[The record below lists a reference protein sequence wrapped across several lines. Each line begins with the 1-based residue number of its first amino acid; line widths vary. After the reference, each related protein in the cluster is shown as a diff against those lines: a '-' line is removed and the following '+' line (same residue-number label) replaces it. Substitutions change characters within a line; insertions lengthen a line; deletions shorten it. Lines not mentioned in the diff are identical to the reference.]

1 MSQIGENIDPQEIQK
16 FSDAA
21 SRWWD
26 KQGEFKPLHDINPLR
41 LEWLSQHC
49 NGLHGKS
56 ALDVGCGGGILAES
70 MAQQGAEVTAIDMS
84 KEALEV
90 ANLHKLES
98 NLNVNYEHST
108 AESFATNNTN
118 RFDVVTCLEMLEH
131 VPDPSSVVKACA
143 SMVKTDGYVFFSTLN
158 RNVKSYVM
166 AILGAEYVLNLVPKG
181 THDHAKFIKPSE
193 LLSMIDIT
201 PLIAKATTGLHLDP
215 ISQQYYLSNK
225 NIDVNYIVCCQKQ
238 G

>member
-1 MSQIGENIDPQEIQK
+1 MSQIGENIDPKEIQK

-49 NGLHGKS
+49 NGLYGKS

-108 AESFATNNTN
+108 AESFASNNTN

-131 VPDPSSVVKACA
+131 VPNPASVVKACA
-143 SMVKTDGYVFFSTLN
+143 SMVKTNGYVFFSTLN
-158 RNVKSYVM
+158 RNVKSYLM

-193 LLSMIDIT
+193 LLSMVDNT

-238 G
+238 D

>member
-49 NGLHGKS
+49 NGLYGKS